1 MTMRWEVFAAIEA
14 ERRRKNSTY
23 SGIKVNTTH
32 TVGEFLLIADA
43 KMQEAKQA
51 WVKDT
56 GDATALCELLQVA
69 AVAVACMETHGVV
82 RRDSVA
88 GDDFDNGTPPQ
99 SVEDA
104 IHQLDAAKRR
114 LCMALGLRCTE
125 NANTRALLDR
135 AIQEIERLRDLQASV
150 PVHAIHRYRENS
162 AYDASKRGCK
172 ESDFETDGIA
182 ISRWL
187 ESMGM
192 PA

>member
-1 MTMRWEVFAAIEA
+1 MTTRDEVFAAIEA
-14 ERRRKNSTY
+14 ERRHQNRKHGS
-23 SGIKVNTTH
+23 IKVNPH

-43 KMQEAKQA
+43 EMQEAKQA
-51 WVKDT
+51 WVKET
-56 GDATALCELLQVA
+56 GDAAALCELLQVA

-88 GDDFDNGTPPQ
+88 GEDFDNGTPPQ

-125 NANTRALLDR
+125 NANTPALLDR

-150 PVHAIHRYRENS
+150 PVHTIHRYRENS

-172 ESDFETDGIA
+172 ESDFETDGTA

-187 ESMGM
+187 DFMGM

>member
-1 MTMRWEVFAAIEA
+1 MTTRDEVFAAIEA
-14 ERRRKNSTY
+14 ERRHQNRKHGS
-23 SGIKVNTTH
+23 IKVNPH

-43 KMQEAKQA
+43 EMQEAKQA
-51 WVKDT
+51 WVKNA
-56 GDATALCELLQVA
+56 GDAAALCELLQVA

-82 RRDSVA
+82 RRDSVV
-88 GDDFDNGTPPQ
+88 GEDIDNGTPPQ

-135 AIQEIERLRDLQASV
+135 AIQEIERLRDFQDRV
-150 PVHAIHRYRENS
+150 PVDAIRRYRKNS
-162 AYDASKRGCK
+162 AYDASKPGCK